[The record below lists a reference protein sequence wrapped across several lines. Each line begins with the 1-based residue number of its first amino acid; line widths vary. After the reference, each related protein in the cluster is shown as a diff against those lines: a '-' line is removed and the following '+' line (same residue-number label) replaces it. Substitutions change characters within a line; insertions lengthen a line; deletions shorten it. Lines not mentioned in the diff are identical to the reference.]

1 MKRTSMERA
10 PARGSKAAQGLALG
24 AVVLAEEDH
33 QEALQ
38 ELAVRAADAQ
48 AD

>member
-1 MKRTSMERA
+1 MVPARLEKA
-10 PARGSKAAQGLALG
+10 PANGSKAAQGLALG

-38 ELAVRAADAQ
+38 ELATRAAEP
-48 AD
+48 